1 MDKYIFPFV
10 LTQKENKL
18 VGDFPD
24 LPGCIACGDTE
35 EELFKSA
42 KEAMA
47 LHLYGMEEEGYEIPS
62 SSKILDLKLEPG
74 QYIVMIEVSM
84 IPFRDK
90 MRNKAVN
97 KTLTIPKWL
106 DDLAVE
112 NGVNFSHV
120 LQDALKTYLGVN
132 NPEQK

>member
-1 MDKYIFPFV
+1 MDKYTFLFV
-10 LTQKENKL
+10 LIQKDGKI

-35 EELFKSA
+35 EELFKNA

-47 LHLYGMEEEGYEIPS
+47 LHLYGMEEEGYEIPAP
-62 SSKILDLKLEPG
+62 SKVTDLKLEPN
-74 QYIVMIEVSM
+74 QYIVMIEVRM
-84 IPFRDK
+84 APFRDK

-97 KTLTIPKWL
+97 KTVTIPRWL

-120 LQDALKTYLGVN
+120 LQDALKIYLGVDN
-132 NPEQK
+132 QTRE

>member
-1 MDKYIFPFV
+1 MDKYTFPFIV
-10 LTQKENKL
+10 ELKEDGKV

-24 LPGCIACGDTE
+24 LPGCIACGDAE
-35 EELFKSA
+35 EELLKNA

-47 LHLYGMEEEGYEIPS
+47 LHLYGMEEEGYDIPEPS
-62 SSKILDLKLEPG
+62 RVIDLKPESN
-74 QYIVMIEVSM
+74 QYIVMIEVRM
-84 IPFRDK
+84 VPYRDK

-97 KTLTIPKWL
+97 KTVTIPRWL

-120 LQDALKTYLGVN
+120 LQDALKNYLGVDN
-132 NPEQK
+132 QK

>member
-1 MDKYIFPFV
+1 MDKYTFPFV
-10 LTQKENKL
+10 IELKDGEII
-18 VGDFPD
+18 GDFPD

-35 EELFKSA
+35 EELLKNA

-47 LHLYGMEEEGYEIPS
+47 LHLYGMEEEDYEIPAP
-62 SSKILDLKLEPG
+62 SKITDLKPESN
-74 QYIVMIEVSM
+74 QYIVMIEVRM
-84 IPFRDK
+84 VPYRDK

-97 KTLTIPKWL
+97 KTVTIPRWL

-120 LQDALKTYLGVN
+120 LQDALKNYLGVDN
-132 NPEQK
+132 QKQS

>member
-10 LTQKENKL
+10 LIQKENKL

-35 EELFKSA
+35 EELLKNA

-47 LHLYGMEEEGYEIPS
+47 LHLYGMEEEGYEIPAP
-62 SSKILDLKLEPG
+62 SKITDLKPEPK
-74 QYIVMIEVSM
+74 QYVVMIEVRM

-120 LQDALKTYLGVN
+120 LQEALKTYLGVN
-132 NPEQK
+132 NQTKE

>member
-10 LTQKENKL
+10 IELKEGGKV
-18 VGDFPD
+18 VGDFQD

-35 EELFKSA
+35 EELIKNA

-47 LHLYGMEEEGYEIPS
+47 LHLYGMEEEGYEIPAP
-62 SSKILDLKLEPG
+62 SKVTNLKLEPR
-74 QYIVMIEVSM
+74 QYVIMIEVRM
-84 IPFRDK
+84 IPYRDK
-90 MRNKAVN
+90 IRNKAVN
-97 KTLTIPKWL
+97 KTVTIPRWL

-120 LQDALKTYLGVN
+120 LQNALKAYLGVDN
-132 NPEQK
+132 HK